1 MIPDTL
7 HKKSGAIQCLLLSF
21 LILTSCGVRTA
32 DTTHRS
38 GTAGQP
44 VYFSVQAD
52 HLQVNQMVE
61 WHFTNLPEGVILTQ
75 YDFDPSPRSQQVVF
89 TPPDTGVYKIT
100 YTIKEMSGNPVLRK
114 PFTLDVDRRAG
125 SGQAA
130 DTARDAMA
138 PAEGA
143 STRSVTIDDRE
154 DEPEREI
161 TPEVLPESDSH
172 ETEDTNRDDA
182 LEKIPDRYTVQ
193 VAARKSFS
201 DAESLASRLKQLGY
215 KAYIQRVQFPDT
227 GEIWYRVRIGSY
239 STAAAARALKV
250 KLEDLSLLRNQDV
263 WVDFQRK
270 NR

>member
-1 MIPDTL
+1 M
-7 HKKSGAIQCLLLSF
+7 HKKSRSTKIILLSF
-21 LILTSCGVRTA
+21 LILSTCGARTE
-32 DTTHRS
+32 DPTQRS

-44 VYFSVQAD
+44 VYLSVQPN

-61 WHFTNLPEGVILTQ
+61 WHFTQVPEGIILTQ

-114 PFTLDVDRRAG
+114 PFTLNVDRVEVSRL
-125 SGQAA
+125 AA
-130 DTARDAMA
+130 DTVQNEKSPDDAAAATSLARDDQVAQQQQDFTPDASSNNA
-138 PAEGA
+138 PDQTG
-143 STRSVTIDDRE
+143 STSNQAGT
-154 DEPEREI
+154 
-161 TPEVLPESDSH
+161 LQ
-172 ETEDTNRDDA
+172 
-182 LEKIPDRYTVQ
+182 KIPDRYTVQ
-193 VAARKSFS
+193 VAAWKSFS
-201 DAESLASRLKQLGY
+201 EAESMASRLKQQGY

-239 STAAAARALKV
+239 ESAAAARTLKNQI
-250 KLEDLSLLRNQDV
+250 ENLSLLRNQNV